1 MDVKLFS
8 LCKQETP
15 ETKAG
20 MKHIVRCVKAFFPE
34 CNGINNFT
42 SQKRMLLAASQSL
55 QAADIV
61 VIAVQSNM
69 YNATKKLLAGALDLK
84 IAKNRAVA
92 NALTDSLEKG
102 EIKQS
107 TFESNIRF
115 PHGAVIM
122 PTDNYIN
129 CGFILSAGSQH
140 IVYLPLEAPK
150 ADEVVYG
157 SMFDFFREISEENA
171 EDAFRKRHRLI
182 VSRTLDKLNE
192 DSVTVAFA
200 GGSTTDVIS
209 HLVDGLS
216 FKDCFSFSD
225 ITVNEYS
232 SSEDMI
238 DAARE
243 ARDEQRSQ
251 LSVVISPIK
260 TNENSERFISVAI
273 ADENGTTTFD
283 FSAENGESEAELTLN
298 CIDKVMLLLYSHE
311 KLTDNSD
318 PADIETKSDK
328 TIRTALFKAASIAV
342 GATAIVSIL
351 IALIAK

>member
-8 LCKQETP
+8 LCKQDSP
-15 ETKAG
+15 ETQKG

-34 CNGINNFT
+34 CNDVNNFT
-42 SQKRMLLAASQSL
+42 SQKRMLLAVSQSL
-55 QAADIV
+55 RAADVV

-84 IAKNRAVA
+84 IAKNRVVA
-92 NALTDSLEKG
+92 NALNDSLEKG
-102 EIKQS
+102 KIKQS
-107 TFESNIRF
+107 VFESNIRF
-115 PHGAVIM
+115 PHGATIM

-129 CGFILSAGSQH
+129 CGFILSAGGQH

-171 EDAFRKRHRLI
+171 EEAFRKRHRFI
-182 VSRTLDKLNE
+182 VRRTLGKLSE
-192 DSVTVAFA
+192 DSYAVTFA
-200 GGSTTDVIS
+200 GGNATDIIS
-209 HLVDGLS
+209 NLADGLS
-216 FKDCFSFSD
+216 VKDCFSFSD
-225 ITVNEYS
+225 TPVSEYS
-232 SSEDMI
+232 SPDDII
-238 DAARE
+238 DTARKV
-243 ARDEQRSQ
+243 RDEQKAQ
-251 LSVVISPIK
+251 LGIVITPIK
-260 TNENSERFISVAI
+260 ADENSERFISVAI
-273 ADENGTTTFD
+273 ADENGTTTFN
-283 FSAENGESEAELTLN
+283 FFAEDGETDTDLTLN

-311 KLTDNSD
+311 NLTDNSD

-342 GATAIVSIL
+342 GASAIVSIL